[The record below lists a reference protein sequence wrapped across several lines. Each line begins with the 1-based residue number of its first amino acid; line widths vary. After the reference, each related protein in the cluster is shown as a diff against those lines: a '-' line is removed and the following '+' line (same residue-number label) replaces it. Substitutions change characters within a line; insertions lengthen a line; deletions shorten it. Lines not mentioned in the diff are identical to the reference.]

1 MLGLTIGRLLVC
13 FLSHTKHMTSKAIF
27 NTNNTVKI
35 LFVYYMDEDIDFW
48 NAENIAGQVMYN
60 SSA

>member
-1 MLGLTIGRLLVC
+1 V
-13 FLSHTKHMTSKAIF
+13 TSKAIF